1 MINAFIYGT
10 SCEAL
15 VHTLSH
21 GTPRTTWEL
30 LDVTTQYATGKEA
43 VQSNFSGKAKT
54 VGHLSGGDG
63 GDKPASSHRHRDKR
77 NKDWKHRGRRWW
89 PWPIVLLGFSPVGA
103 VHARNTSRKC
113 LSPPAHS
120 TGVGQAP
127 PQGLRYHEGLHM

>member
-1 MINAFIYGT
+1 MINAFIYGM
-10 SCEAL
+10 SSEAL
-15 VHTLSH
+15 VHALSH
-21 GTPRTTWEL
+21 RTPRTTWEL

-89 PWPIVLLGFSPVGA
+89 PWPIVLSGFSPAGTA
-103 VHARNTSRKC
+103 HTLSTSTRR
-113 LSPPAHS
+113 SRPPALS
-120 TGVGQAP
+120 TGTGEAP
-127 PQGLRYHEGLHM
+127 P